1 MEVCEHV
8 GTSRMILGAVEVI
21 SKKCSVVL
29 GELVRSVLK
38 CLFQVKYG
46 SYFCFS
52 DCCTHYYSAISQAAG
67 LTAIIFRAADFIIW
81 QLHICHL
88 SSMGSAQ
95 ALCTC

>member
-29 GELVRSVLK
+29 GEKRPQMPASGEVWQLL
-38 CLFQVKYG
+38 QI
-46 SYFCFS
+46 CFS
-52 DCCTHYYSAISQAAG
+52 DCYTHYYSAISQAAG

-88 SSMGSAQ
+88 SSMGS
-95 ALCTC
+95 LYMLIG